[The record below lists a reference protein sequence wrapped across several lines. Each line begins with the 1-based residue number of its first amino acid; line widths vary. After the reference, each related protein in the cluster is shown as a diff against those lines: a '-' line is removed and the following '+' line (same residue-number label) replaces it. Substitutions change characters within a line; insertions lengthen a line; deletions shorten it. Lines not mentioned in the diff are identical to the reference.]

1 MTTNDISHCL
11 DLKAGD
17 WVQVRSKE
25 EILSTLDKNG
35 RLEEMPFMPEMY
47 QHCGKKYRVGKRAH
61 KTCDPMNGLESRRL
75 PSTVH
80 LEGLRCDGS
89 AHAGC
94 QAGCLFYFK
103 EAWVKKVD
111 EHALASSAP
120 VSAQKPLAKGA
131 TEEEVLRGTIAPVQ
145 PVGAEEPIYCC
156 QATQVQYATTPIK
169 WYDPTPYIEDFRSGN
184 ASVWRMFCAFLFWMY
199 HEACGLGIGLGSAM
213 RWAYDTFQKMIGG
226 VPYPWRVGRVAKGHR
241 TPSCKLDLQEGEMV
255 RIKDY
260 SEILDTLDDEWKNRG
275 LYFDAEMV
283 PFANGTYKVLKRVN
297 RIIDEKSG
305 KMLHF
310 KNECLI
316 LDEVVCQARFA
327 KCRKLCPRA
336 YYLYWREIWV
346 ERASGEGS
354 RSAEKAAVA
363 KS

>member
-1 MTTNDISHCL
+1 MSDTSIPHRLNLHADE
-11 DLKAGD
+11 

-35 RLEEMPFMPEMY
+35 RLGEMPFMPEMF

-75 PSTVH
+75 PDTVH
-80 LEGLRCDGS
+80 LEDLRCDGS

-94 QAGCLFYFK
+94 QAGCLFFFK
-103 EAWVKKVD
+103 EAWLKKVD
-111 EHALASSAP
+111 ASAP
-120 VSAQKPLAKGA
+120 EAAAASPTAPVTGQGA

-145 PVGAEEPIYCC
+145 PASADGPIYCC
-156 QATQVQYATTPIK
+156 QATQVAHATTPIK
-169 WYDPTPYIEDFRSGN
+169 WYDPSPYIEDYKSGN
-184 ASVWRMFCAFLFWMY
+184 ASLWRMFCAFVFWIY
-199 HEACGLGIGLGSAM
+199 HESCGLGIGLGSAM
-213 RWAYDTFQKMIGG
+213 RWAYDTFQKLIGG
-226 VPYPWRVGRVAKGHR
+226 APYPWRVGRVPKGTR
-241 TPSCKLDLQEGEMV
+241 TPTGKIDVQEGEVV

-260 SEILDTLDDEWKNRG
+260 TEILDTLDDEWKNRG

-283 PFANGTYKVLKRVN
+283 PFTKGTYKVLKRVN
-297 RIIDEKSG
+297 RIIDEKTG
-305 KMLHF
+305 KMLNF

-316 LDEVVCQARFA
+316 LDKVVCEARFA

-346 ERASGEGS
+346 ERVSGGS
-354 RSAEKAAVA
+354 PKECENSTTA